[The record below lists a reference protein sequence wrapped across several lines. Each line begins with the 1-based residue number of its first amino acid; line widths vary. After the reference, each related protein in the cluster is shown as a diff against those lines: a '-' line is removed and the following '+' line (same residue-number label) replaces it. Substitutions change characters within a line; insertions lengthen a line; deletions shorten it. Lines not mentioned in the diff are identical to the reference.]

1 VTSQE
6 RGSAPTERCPPEVR
20 FVKLNEGTQHM
31 IVIGA
36 DTHKRNHMLVAV
48 DGQTGALA
56 GQRAIAATDAGSL
69 DALRFAAGLEQERVW
84 AIEDCRHVS
93 ARLEAALIAAGERV
107 VRVPAAMTGQARK
120 VSRAAG
126 KSDPIDARAVALAV
140 VRDGV
145 ESFPVAFTD
154 AHAMEIRVL
163 GDYRDQ
169 IISERT
175 RMINRLRWHLV
186 TIAPDLEAQL
196 GQAALKGPRICARL
210 ARQLARQPLSAQLRV
225 AKRLLKRIAEI
236 GREEREL
243 LAELTG
249 LVDAHAPQ
257 LLAQP
262 GCGTVTAAILIGH
275 TAGAQRFPTDGH
287 FARHAGTAPIPA
299 SSGNTQRHRL
309 HRGGDRQLN
318 RAIHIIALSRA
329 RTDPET
335 RAYLDRKHAEGKT
348 KLEAIRCL
356 KRHLARRVWRLLY
369 IAETPAAAPVLINHT
384 NTEIP
389 NFT

>member
-1 VTSQE
+1 M
-6 RGSAPTERCPPEVR
+6 VR
-20 FVKLNEGTQHM
+20 FVKLNEGTPHM

-36 DTHKRNHMLVAV
+36 DTHKRNHTLVAV
-48 DGQTGALA
+48 DGLTGALC
-56 GQRAIAATDAGSL
+56 GQREIPATDAGSL
-69 DALRFAAGLEQERVW
+69 EALRFAGGLDGERVW

-107 VRVPAAMTGQARK
+107 IRVPAAMTGQTRK
-120 VSRAAG
+120 VSRQAG

-140 VRDGV
+140 VRDGI
-145 ESFPVAFTD
+145 ESFPQAFTD
-154 AHAMEIRVL
+154 EHAMEIRVIS
-163 GDYRDQ
+163 DYRDQ

-186 TIAPDLEAQL
+186 AIAPELETQL
-196 GQAALKGPRICARL
+196 GPASLRGPQICSRL
-210 ARQLARQPLSAQLRV
+210 ARQLARLAPSPQLRV
-225 AKRLLKRIAEI
+225 ARRLLKRISEI
-236 GREEREL
+236 VREEREL
-243 LAELTG
+243 FGELTG
-249 LVDAHAPQ
+249 LIDAHCPQ

-262 GCGTVTAAILIGH
+262 GCGPVCAAIIIGH

-287 FARHAGTAPIPA
+287 FARHAGTAPVPA
-299 SSGNTQRHRL
+299 SSGKTQRHRL

-329 RTDPET
+329 KTDPET
-335 RAYLDRKHAEGKT
+335 RAYLARKHAEGKT

-356 KRHLARRVWRLLY
+356 KRHLPDASGTCS
-369 IAETPAAAPVLINHT
+369 TPPRPRAAPPVPINHT

-389 NFT
+389 TFT

>member
-1 VTSQE
+1 
-6 RGSAPTERCPPEVR
+6 
-20 FVKLNEGTQHM
+20 
-31 IVIGA
+31 
-36 DTHKRNHMLVAV
+36 MLVAV
-48 DGQTGALA
+48 DGQTGAVV
-56 GQRAIAATDAGSL
+56 GQLGIAASDAGSL
-69 DALRFAAGLEQERVW
+69 DALRFAAGLEDERVW

-93 ARLEAALIAAGERV
+93 ARLERALLAAGEHV
-107 VRVPAAMTGQARK
+107 IRVPAAMTSQTRK
-120 VSRAAG
+120 VSRRAG

-140 VRDGV
+140 VRDSV
-145 ESFPVAFTD
+145 ESFPIAFCD
-154 AHAMEIRVL
+154 EQALEIRVL
-163 GDYRDQ
+163 CDYRDQ

-175 RMINRLRWHLV
+175 RMTNRLRWHLV
-186 TIAPDLEAQL
+186 TIAPELEAQL
-196 GQAALKGPRICARL
+196 GPAALKGPRVCARL
-210 ARQLARQPLSAQLRV
+210 TRQLARLTPSPQLRV
-225 AKRLLKRIAEI
+225 ARALLRRITEI
-236 GREEREL
+236 GREERDL

-249 LVDAHAPQ
+249 LIDAHAPQ
-257 LLAQP
+257 LLAQS
-262 GCGTVTAAILIGH
+262 GCGTVTAAIIIGH

-356 KRHLARRVWRLLY
+356 KRHLARRIWRLLY
-369 IAETPAAAPVLINHT
+369 TTQNPGAPTVLT
-384 NTEIP
+384 NRSNPQIP
-389 NFT
+389 TFT